1 MILEYTHLLDLNI
14 KPRSQFKRVAA
25 AVESASAY
33 EHKPSR
39 RIRRLSYFKA
49 LPQIEQLP
57 LLNQPYEWSEFFFSC
72 GGTIIDQRS
81 LHVGHIFNLTLLIT
95 STNLEHLT
103 QS

>member
-1 MILEYTHLLDLNI
+1 MNTN
-14 KPRSQFKRVAA
+14 PS
-25 AVESASAY
+25 VELGAY
-33 EHKPSR
+33 L
-39 RIRRLSYFKA
+39 IFKA
-49 LPQIEQLP
+49 LPQIEQLQ

-81 LHVGHIFNLTLLIT
+81 LLVGHIFNLTLLIT